1 MSILAVVM
9 VRGLLFGVRRTVPF
23 TRCLLR
29 LKFRALPL
37 YMGAAAAAHLA

>member
-1 MSILAVVM
+1 M
-9 VRGLLFGVRRTVPF
+9 VRLILFAFSRTGHF